1 MSGTWVGVDGIMVS
15 FFIIFFVY
23 LQNSADVVA
32 CNRDPGTDIM
42 TSFDAWNIQSSKGNQ
57 IDTIQDVVLFS
68 GSYNNGRITCR
79 YKE

>member
-1 MSGTWVGVDGIMVS
+1 MVS
-15 FFIIFFVY
+15 FSIFFIC

-32 CNRDPGTDIM
+32 CNRDPGTDII

-68 GSYNNGRITCR
+68 GGYNNGRITCR
-79 YKE
+79 YEE